1 MAYFALLEPPNLI
14 SRKTWV
20 VEYRESWN
28 FYTVFINS
36 FFFVKSICH
45 FSRENNSPFSKLK
58 NVVSTIW
65 QIWFHV
71 KSESQES
78 SFQARLCC
86 QMGYFQT
93 FQIGILKFKELA
105 TLSLSQRST
114 STKLRRY
121 FTISRCPSWAA
132 KWIGVVQLALSAAE
146 KSLFHSWISAPFR
159 IRHCTICN

>member
-1 MAYFALLEPPNLI
+1 MKFFIFQFEIIKSFQFVSLYNLI
-14 SRKTWV
+14 FWV
-20 VEYRESWN
+20 
-28 FYTVFINS
+28 
-36 FFFVKSICH
+36 
-45 FSRENNSPFSKLK
+45 
-58 NVVSTIW
+58 
-65 QIWFHV
+65 QV

-159 IRHCTICN
+159 IRHCTICNLKNFTVLPNWNR